1 MVSSLHAQVCRE
13 PKPEE
18 ENKTWYQSQVVN
30 LKRMDEKMGAYIQAK
45 GYALYEQKQSYGKSK
60 KWKVTSS
67 LKTGSTLA
75 VIEGKGDHTDAA
87 NESINFNCHYYNA
100 TLLSVCQCTLVKEL
114 VTHSLTNIGTLR
126 C

>member
-1 MVSSLHAQVCRE
+1 M
-13 PKPEE
+13 
-18 ENKTWYQSQVVN
+18 N
-30 LKRMDEKMGAYIQAK
+30 LKRMNEKMGAYIQAK

-75 VIEGKGDHTDAA
+75 IIEGKGDHTDAD

-100 TLLSVCQCTLVKEL
+100 TLLSVCQCTLVKNS
-114 VTHSLTNIGTLR
+114 SLIP
-126 C
+126 